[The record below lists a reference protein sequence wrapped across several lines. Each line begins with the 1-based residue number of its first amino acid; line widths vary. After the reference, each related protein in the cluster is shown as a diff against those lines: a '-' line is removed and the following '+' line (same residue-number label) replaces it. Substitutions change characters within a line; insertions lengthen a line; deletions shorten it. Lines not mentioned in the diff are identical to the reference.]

1 VTRLLHSRGALTA
14 LLLVIGLV
22 PLGLLA
28 YLSTDLAADAMK
40 NRVEASMEASA
51 AMSALYINEELQGL
65 VEVDEAFADRP
76 SLVTA
81 LAGGDARRYNRP
93 NIRATLEELAHVR
106 RGIGTAFI
114 ADTSGRLIEIVP
126 ETPSIVGKDFSFRD
140 WYKGVTTQGKPYVSE
155 AYRSQAAGE
164 PLVVAVAAAIWA
176 GGDEGEGGR
185 RLGILV
191 AAYRIDTIQTF
202 AERFAR
208 TRGVALT
215 VTDQRGVVVADPT
228 SPPRRLV
235 SRHLDETVAPAL
247 AGHAGVTELTD
258 DDGTPV
264 VAAYAPV
271 PNLGWT
277 VTATIPRKTAF
288 AAIDRLQWMVA
299 LVSLLLAAFIA
310 VKAWFVGRVVGQRQR
325 AELLMRSVL
334 DSTRDGIA
342 FLEPDGTIGL
352 TNAAL
357 DRMSAEFLKI
367 RTDGTAEDASA
378 SIADNTTDP
387 EAFRAGIERM
397 TTDPEYVG
405 VSEYEMLSGQA
416 IRRYTAPVR
425 DSNGSIL
432 GRISVLSDVTAER
445 EAERL
450 KSDLMA
456 TVSHELRTPLA
467 SILGF
472 SELLITRELDAE
484 TRARYLETIH
494 REAERLTA
502 LINDFLDLQRIEE
515 GGLTLSLEPF
525 EVGELLRQQADLFVG
540 QSSSHTVELD
550 LPEEP
555 LLVMAERDR
564 IAQVVGN
571 FLSNGIKYSPE
582 GGPVRLFAET
592 GESTVRVSVTDSGL
606 GIPREQQRNIF
617 TKFFRVDSSDTR
629 RIGGTGLGLALC
641 REIVE
646 IHGGRIGF
654 DSVEGEG
661 STFWFELPAGSSSTT
676 NGRPR
681 LLVIEDDRDAAE
693 LLERYLGKDGY
704 IVDVAATGE
713 EGLERIETGSPPAL
727 ILLDIRLAGDVDGWE
742 VLAQLKDAA
751 HTAGIP
757 VLVCTAYGGRENAAF
772 LGAADFLSKP
782 FTARQLRETVGR
794 LLPAGG
800 RSVLV
805 VDDEEP
811 VRRLVVETLVG
822 YGLELREAA
831 DGAEA
836 LAAIDIHKPDAVVL
850 DLVMPVLDGFAVL
863 ERLQANPETRSIPV
877 VVLTARDLAAD
888 ERVWLRS
895 RALALLEKSEYSARE
910 LRTLVVRALGVRP

>member
-1 VTRLLHSRGALTA
+1 MRVFRSRWALTA
-14 LLLVIGLV
+14 LLLVVGLV

-40 NRVEASMEASA
+40 DRVEESMEASA

-65 VEVDEAFADRP
+65 IEVDEAFADRP
-76 SLVTA
+76 YLVDA
-81 LAGGDARRYNRP
+81 LAGGDARRYDRP
-93 NIRATLEELAHVR
+93 KIRATLEELARVR
-106 RGIGTAFI
+106 RGIGTTFI
-114 ADTSGRLIEIVP
+114 ADTSGRLIDIVP

-140 WYKGVTTQGKPYVSE
+140 WYKGVTARGKPYVSQ

-164 PLVVAVAAAIWA
+164 PLVVAVAAPIWA

-191 AAYRIDTIQTF
+191 AAYRIDTIQAF

-208 TRGVALT
+208 TRGVGLT

-228 SPPRRLV
+228 SPPARLV
-235 SRHLDETVAPAL
+235 SRRLDDTVAPAL
-247 AGHAGVTELTD
+247 AGHTGVTELAE
-258 DDGTPV
+258 DDGTTV
-264 VAAYAPV
+264 VAAYAPL

-277 VTATIPRKTAF
+277 VTATIPEKTAF
-288 AAIDRLQWMVA
+288 AAVHRLQWMVA

-310 VKAWFVGRVVGQRQR
+310 VKAWFIGRVVGQRQR

-342 FLEPDGTIGL
+342 FIERDGAIGL
-352 TNAAL
+352 TNAVL

-367 RTDGTAEDASA
+367 RTDGKMQDAA
-378 SIADNTTDP
+378 ATVADNTTDP
-387 EAFRAGIERM
+387 EAFRAGIAKM
-397 TTDPEYVG
+397 ATDPEYVG
-405 VSEYEMLSGQA
+405 IAEYKMLSGEA

-432 GRISVLSDVTAER
+432 GRISVLSDVTAEQ
-445 EAERL
+445 EGERL
-450 KSDLMA
+450 KSELMA

-472 SELLITRELDAE
+472 SELLVTRELDPE
-484 TRARYLETIH
+484 TRARYLTTIH
-494 REAERLTA
+494 KEAERLTA

-525 EVGELLRQQADLFVG
+525 DVGELLREQAELFTG
-540 QSSSHTVELD
+540 QSSSHTLELE

-555 LLVMAERDR
+555 LVVMAERDR

-582 GGPVRLFAET
+582 GGSVRLSAET
-592 GESTVRVSVTDSGL
+592 GESIVRVSVSDSGL
-606 GIPREQQRNIF
+606 GIPREQQRKIF

-629 RIGGTGLGLALC
+629 RIGGTGLGLALS

-661 STFWFELPAGSSSTT
+661 STFWFELPAGASSTT

-693 LLERYLGKDGY
+693 LFERYLGEDGY
-704 IVDVAATGE
+704 VVDIAASGE
-713 EGLERIETGSPPAL
+713 AGLERIETGSLPAL
-727 ILLDIRLAGDVDGWE
+727 ILLDVRLAGDVDGWE
-742 VLAQLKDAA
+742 VLARLKDAA

-757 VLVCTAYGGRENAAF
+757 VLVCTAYGGRENAAV

-822 YGLELREAA
+822 YGLELREAV
-831 DGAEA
+831 DGEQA
-836 LAAIDIHKPDAVVL
+836 LAEIEAYAPDVIVL
-850 DLVMPVLDGFAVL
+850 DLVMPVLDGFGVL
-863 ERLQANPETRSIPV
+863 ERLQADPQTRSIPV
-877 VVLTARDLAAD
+877 VVLTARTLSTD
-888 ERVWLRS
+888 ERLWLRS

-910 LRTLVVRALGVRP
+910 LRTVVVRALGARP